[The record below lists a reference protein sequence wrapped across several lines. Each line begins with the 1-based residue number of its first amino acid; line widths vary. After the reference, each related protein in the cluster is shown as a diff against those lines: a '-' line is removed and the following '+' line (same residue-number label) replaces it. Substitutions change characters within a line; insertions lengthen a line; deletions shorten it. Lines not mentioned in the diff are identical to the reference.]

1 MRRREFLGTA
11 SAGASLTAQQ
21 ELPSAT
27 PNGESPAGIVV
38 EQARAGGPHAGKVLL
53 AIQHNAVPLEDLTG
67 SRGRV
72 EP

>member
-27 PNGESPAGIVV
+27 PK
-38 EQARAGGPHAGKVLL
+38 GKKD
-53 AIQHNAVPLEDLTG
+53 PLRLFHVKGLNPETK
-67 SRGRV
+67 
-72 EP
+72 